1 MLKKT
6 KFKRPGLWHQKQL
19 RDIALSADVQYSKT
33 VLVKIL
39 NLNVDEGKSWLHV
52 VLQYKFH

>member
-1 MLKKT
+1 M
-6 KFKRPGLWHQKQL
+6 FKRPGLWHQMQL
-19 RDIALSADVQYSKT
+19 RDIALSVDVPYSKT